1 MNDNNYVVIQG
12 WMCNELKLS
21 GNELLIFAL
30 IYGFSQD
37 GESEFSGSR
46 SYIANTFNISKPTVD
61 KTLKSLMDKNLIT
74 KRETIINDVKMNRY
88 KISLG
93 VVKKLYWGGKETLLG
108 GKETLPGGGKETL
121 HNNII
126 YKDNNNIDN
135 NIDSPKP
142 PKRTA
147 NNMVIMVDNTELSDN
162 LKNTIKEWMGYKK
175 EIKKPYKSERGFQQ
189 FINIVAK
196 YSLTYS
202 DDEIISVINK
212 SMASG
217 YQGVVWDWLEKKK
230 TGSGYV
236 DAINNRMSAVD
247 DWLNEMQNG
256 GV

>member
-108 GKETLPGGGKETL
+108 GKETLLGGGKETL

-126 YKDNNNIDN
+126 NKDNNNIDN

-147 NNMVIMVDNTELSDN
+147 NNLVIMVDNTELSDS
-162 LKNTIKEWMGYKK
+162 LKNTIKDWLDYKK

-189 FINIVAK
+189 FINMVAK

-202 DDEIISVINK
+202 DDEIINVINK

-217 YQGVVWDWLEKKK
+217 YQGVVWDWLEKGKK
-230 TGSGYV
+230 TNSYV

-247 DWLNEMQNG
+247 DWLKDMEG
-256 GV
+256 RR

>member
-74 KRETIINDVKMNRY
+74 KREIIINDVKMNRY

-93 VVKKLYWGGKETLLG
+93 VVKKFYWGSKETLLG
-108 GKETLPGGGKETL
+108 GKETLQGGGKETL

-126 YKDNNNIDN
+126 YEDNNNIDN

-142 PKRTA
+142 PKRKA
-147 NNMVIMVDNTELSDN
+147 NNLVIMVDNTELSDS
-162 LKNTIKEWMGYKK
+162 LKNTIKEWLDYKK

-189 FINIVAK
+189 FINIVAR

-217 YQGVVWDWLEKKK
+217 YQGVVWDWLEKGKN
-230 TGSGYV
+230 TNSYV

-247 DWLNEMQNG
+247 DWLKDMENRR
-256 GV
+256 